1 MDSTEKDD
9 NPILFFGGEIL
20 IIFMEGG
27 TPTSPFAE
35 NAAKTITLRNSI
47 GLATDIIVL
56 YPALELN
63 QFLPLA
69 ASRGTADSVYCSS

>member
-9 NPILFFGGEIL
+9 NPILFFWGEIL

-35 NAAKTITLRNSI
+35 NAAKTINFFQPFPNS
-47 GLATDIIVL
+47 D
-56 YPALELN
+56 ELN
-63 QFLPLA
+63 TPKIYYLLFPWN
-69 ASRGTADSVYCSS
+69 R